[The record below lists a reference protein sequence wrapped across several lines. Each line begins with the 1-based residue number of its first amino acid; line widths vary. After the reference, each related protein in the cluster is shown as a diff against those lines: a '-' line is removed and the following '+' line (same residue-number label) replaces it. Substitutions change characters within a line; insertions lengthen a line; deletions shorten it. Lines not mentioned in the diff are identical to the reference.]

1 MIVSKIHSDLNHDT
15 LRVCLK
21 QILKCIAGG
30 GKDHFGFMI
39 WDAMREIL
47 RFKFQ
52 GLLPKSHI
60 LVILAFTSWL
70 SRPSYHNYQD
80 HLKEA
85 EAVEFASG
93 QAWWSSSI
101 RRAHWQALRKL
112 ASDSEWQGT
121 AWEAETQL
129 APAAAPGTRPAVTS
143 NDLGTHW
150 HSNCHWWHKYYV
162 FYHSAICADSSVVK
176 DIIFMSSVTF
186 GHFGPA
192 RLNYA
197 LATASEILGS
207 FMIWLSSFHRGFGFG
222 WYCLVLCKRF
232 H

>member
-1 MIVSKIHSDLNHDT
+1 MNPFRVMIVSKIHSDLNHDT

-39 WDAMREIL
+39 WDAMMEIL

-52 GLLPKSHI
+52 GLLPKPHI
-60 LVILAFTSWL
+60 MVILAFTSWL
-70 SRPSYHNYQD
+70 SRPSYHFYQD

-85 EAVEFASG
+85 EALEFASG

-129 APAAAPGTRPAVTS
+129 APAAGQLS
-143 NDLGTHW
+143 Q
-150 HSNCHWWHKYYV
+150 CHIQW
-162 FYHSAICADSSVVK
+162 SGN
-176 DIIFMSSVTF
+176 T
-186 GHFGPA
+186 
-192 RLNYA
+192 LA
-197 LATASEILGS
+197 LK
-207 FMIWLSSFHRGFGFG
+207 LSLMTTTLHR
-222 WYCLVLCKRF
+222 
-232 H
+232 

>member
-1 MIVSKIHSDLNHDT
+1 MKPFRVMIVSKIHSDLNHDT

-121 AWEAETQL
+121 AWEAKTQL
-129 APAAAPGTRPAVTS
+129 APAAAAGARPAVTS
-143 NDLGTHW
+143 HDQGTHW
-150 HSNCHWWHKYYV
+150 HSNFHWWLPL
-162 FYHSAICADSSVVK
+162 CTDSRVVK
-176 DIIFMSSVTF
+176 DIVFMSSVTF